1 MFSDRKAV
9 GISKGFHSMEI
20 ERRAKTLRTL
30 TDIQSGKD
38 SRLAQALVIALKTK
52 LTFNN
57 PTRGLEYLN
66 NQVRL

>member
-1 MFSDRKAV
+1 
-9 GISKGFHSMEI
+9 MEI

-38 SRLAQALVIALKTK
+38 SRLAQALVIALKTRQ
-52 LTFNN
+52 TFNH

-66 NQVRL
+66 NQF